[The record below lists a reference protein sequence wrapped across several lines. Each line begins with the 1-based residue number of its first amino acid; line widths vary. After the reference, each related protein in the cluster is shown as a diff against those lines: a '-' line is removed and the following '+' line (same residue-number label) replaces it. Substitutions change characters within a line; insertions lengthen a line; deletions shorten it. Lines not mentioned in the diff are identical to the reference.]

1 MLLVTKTPL
10 KCGRNNPQHHKH
22 LTASGP
28 SRIPM
33 SGVIVFSAE
42 KELPGGDV
50 MGDSYG
56 VKEID
61 GRFYV
66 FRFHEDFD
74 ARTET
79 LLSGPHSEKEAECI
93 AFGMATFANNFL
105 ARAA

>member
-28 SRIPM
+28 SRIPL
-33 SGVIVFSAE
+33 SGVVVLSAE
-42 KELPGGDV
+42 KEMPGGDV

-61 GRFYV
+61 GEFFV

-74 ARTET
+74 SRTET
-79 LLSGPHSEKEAECI
+79 MISGPYTEKKAERT
-93 AFGMATFANNFL
+93 AFGLGQTFPNNY